1 MAKHQE
7 EVYRLTGLSCASC
20 AVTFE
25 KNVRNLNGVSE
36 AKVNFGASKITITG
50 AATVADIEKA
60 GAFDGIKI
68 VENNQSET
76 FQKKRLWQGNLHVII
91 SALLILAGL
100 ILQANLG
107 SGHPIVTS
115 AFLAAMVIA

>member
-1 MAKHQE
+1 M
-7 EVYRLTGLSCASC
+7 
-20 AVTFE
+20 
-25 KNVRNLNGVSE
+25 SE

-76 FQKKRLWQGNLHVII
+76 FQKKRLVI
-91 SALLILAGL
+91 SVSEWVVKKQTNARKCLGVKPESNNTKAQKGL
-100 ILQANLG
+100 
-107 SGHPIVTS
+107 
-115 AFLAAMVIA
+115 